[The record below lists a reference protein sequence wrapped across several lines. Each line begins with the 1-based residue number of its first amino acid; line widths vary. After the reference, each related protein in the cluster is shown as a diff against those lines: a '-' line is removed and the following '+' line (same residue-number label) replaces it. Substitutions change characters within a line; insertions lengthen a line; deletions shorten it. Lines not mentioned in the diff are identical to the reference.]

1 MSQAALSADNGAVKL
16 QSLPEADVRF
26 ALTQRNPKAS
36 KAAINRMAKFLA
48 AVSRIA
54 ADLPPGEQ
62 RKLPTEQKRLRVA
75 LLEAAGSVDEQDDT
89 VETSV
94 GEGRRKLL
102 SVEEGL
108 QRLRRY
114 APPRPIEEWAGPV
127 GGAGEIESDLGIPR
141 STLSEWY
148 RRGAVI
154 GLLRGERKRVYPLEQ
169 FIDARPVEGIAE
181 VARIAPDA
189 RAAWL
194 WLRQP
199 HGRLDMKM
207 PIERLARGDR
217 EAVVEAAER
226 DFL

>member
-1 MSQAALSADNGAVKL
+1 MSQAALSAEKL
-16 QSLPEADVRF
+16 QSLPEADVRT
-26 ALTQRNPKAS
+26 ALVQRNPKAS

-62 RKLPTEQKRLRVA
+62 RKLPTGQKRLRLA
-75 LLEAAGSVDEQDDT
+75 LLEATGNADEQDDA

-94 GEGRRKLL
+94 GEGRGELL

-127 GGAGEIESDLGIPR
+127 GGAGEIESELGIPR

-169 FIDARPVEGIAE
+169 FIDGRPIEGVGK

-199 HGRLDMKM
+199 HGRLDKLT
-207 PIERLARGDR
+207 PIELLARGDR
-217 EAVVEAAER
+217 EVVVEVAER